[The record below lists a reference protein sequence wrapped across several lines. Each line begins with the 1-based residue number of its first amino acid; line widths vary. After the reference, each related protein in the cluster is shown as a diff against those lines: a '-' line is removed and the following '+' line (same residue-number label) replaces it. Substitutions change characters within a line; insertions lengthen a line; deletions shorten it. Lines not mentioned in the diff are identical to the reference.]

1 MGGHGPSRSTGM
13 KVREYGEPSGK
24 PVVYF
29 HGAPGS
35 PHEACMLDAPARQHG
50 LRVLCFDRFA
60 IEQRLQ
66 GEAYYRHL
74 AQAINAASSSAP
86 VDFIGFSLGTHVA
99 LQTSRYLPG
108 QVSSL
113 HLVSAVA
120 PLDRGDFLPA
130 MAGKAVFNLARNQ
143 PSLFRLLS
151 RFQAVL
157 ARRSPGLLYRM
168 LFACAQG
175 ADAKLAQQ
183 PEFKATMQRVLA
195 ECFAEGIGGYAR
207 DIEQFLAPW
216 PAGIFDEPASVHLWH
231 GSADN
236 WSPPGMSRYL
246 ARVMTD
252 KVQVHWMEGLSH
264 YSCLQQAAPE
274 ICRLLS

>member
-1 MGGHGPSRSTGM
+1 MQ
-13 KVREYGEPSGK
+13 VREYGDSTGK
-24 PVVYF
+24 TVVYF

-35 PHEACMLDAPARQHG
+35 PNEARMLDAPAKQHG
-50 LRVLCFDRFA
+50 LRVLCLNRFA
-60 IEQRLQ
+60 IDQRLQ

-74 AQAINAASSSAP
+74 AQSINAATSSAP
-86 VDFIGFSLGTHVA
+86 LDFIGFSVGTHVA
-99 LQTSRYLPG
+99 LETSRHLPG
-108 QVSSL
+108 QVNAL

-130 MAGKAVFNLARNQ
+130 MAGKAVFKLARDHAG
-143 PSLFRLLS
+143 LFRLLS
-151 RFQAVL
+151 RFQSIL
-157 ARRSPGLLYRM
+157 ARHSPGLLHRM
-168 LFACAQG
+168 LFASAQG
-175 ADAKLAQQ
+175 VDAELAQQ
-183 PEFKATMQRVLA
+183 PEFKASMQRILA

-207 DIEQFLAPW
+207 DIEQFLGPW
-216 PAGIFDEPASVHLWH
+216 SVGIFDEATPVHLWH

-252 KVQVHWMEGLSH
+252 KVQAHWMEGLSH
-264 YSCLQQAAPE
+264 YSCLQKAAPE